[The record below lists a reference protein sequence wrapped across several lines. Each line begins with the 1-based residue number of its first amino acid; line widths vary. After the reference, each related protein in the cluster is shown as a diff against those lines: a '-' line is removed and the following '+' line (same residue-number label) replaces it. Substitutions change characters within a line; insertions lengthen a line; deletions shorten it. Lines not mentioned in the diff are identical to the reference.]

1 MKRRAFTLI
10 ELLVVIA
17 IIAILAAILF
27 PVFAQA
33 REKARAASC
42 ISNLKQIGL
51 GALMYAQDYDEI
63 FVGSYSYP
71 NTWGQCPRFVWLD
84 LIYPYVK
91 NQQLFACPSSNRVF
105 AHDGT
110 RLNCGPV
117 ASAYNSALGQE
128 PGTSVRPWRVGYLI
142 NEGYNDANQYCS
154 RCDCN
159 TGLNCYHG
167 VISHSIYIPAIDD
180 TVMDVGAALAAI
192 EDVANTI
199 AISDGDPNCPHNG
212 NPSGTMAVFRFPR
225 DTDVEYDTY
234 GNSYVGSGCY
244 IAGEK
249 VGRIAK
255 RHTGGANH
263 VLADGHVKFFRKTTP
278 NMWTR
283 YQD

>member
-1 MKRRAFTLI
+1 MKRHAFTLI

-42 ISNLKQIGL
+42 LSNLKQIGL

-71 NTWGQCPRFVWLD
+71 NTWGECPRFTWMD
-84 LIYPYVK
+84 MIYPYVK
-91 NQQLFACPSSNRVF
+91 NQQLFACPSNNRIF

-110 RLNCGPV
+110 RLNCAPI
-117 ASAYNSALGQE
+117 ASMYGTALGQE
-128 PGTSVRPWRVGYLI
+128 LGTSVRPWRVGYLI
-142 NEGYNDANQYCS
+142 NEGYNDANQFCS
-154 RCDCN
+154 KCDCN

-167 VISHSIYIPAIDD
+167 VVSHSVYIPAIDD
-180 TVMDVGAALAAI
+180 TVMDVGASLASI
-192 EDVANTI
+192 EEVATTI
-199 AISDGDPNCPHNG
+199 AMVDGDPNCPQTG
-212 NPSGTMAVFRFPR
+212 NALGTAAIYRFPR

-234 GNSYVGSGCY
+234 GNYYPGSGCY
-244 IAGEK
+244 IGGEK
-249 VGRIAK
+249 TGRVAK
-255 RHTGGANH
+255 KHNSGANF
-263 VLADGHVKFFRKTTP
+263 VFADGHTKYLRKTTP